1 MSNYLDPLTAIIFPL
16 LIIDAILKGISLW
29 KAGRNNQKNWFIAL
43 FLLNTAGILPAI
55 YLLKFQKKSK

>member
-1 MSNYLDPLTAIIFPL
+1 MFNYSDPLPFIIFPL

-43 FLLNTAGILPAI
+43 FLLNTAGILPTI